1 MAHDEKPVGI
11 ASVLGDMVMHPADGL
26 GDVANDGRHVHAR
39 QEPVVCGD
47 KDEPFVHESLRLN
60 LDTRFVAR
68 LPTAAVNPENHR
80 QVFGIMRRIN
90 IEHLTLVRRIGVGDV
105 AFDVLG
111 SRFGKEN
118 DGNKKMEDVIHGV
131 HPYPGSKVDIALN
144 LGMQGS
150 MLIAFQI

>member
-1 MAHDEKPVGI
+1 MDLAM
-11 ASVLGDMVMHPADGL
+11 SRTMVA
-26 GDVANDGRHVHAR
+26 HVHAR
-39 QEPVVCGD
+39 QESVIGGD
-47 KDEPFVHESLRLN
+47 KDEPFVHESLRFY
-60 LDTRFVAR
+60 LDAFFVAR

-105 AFDVLG
+105 AFDILG
-111 SRFGKEN
+111 SRFGQDCHGDE
-118 DGNKKMEDVIHGV
+118 KKGDVIHGV